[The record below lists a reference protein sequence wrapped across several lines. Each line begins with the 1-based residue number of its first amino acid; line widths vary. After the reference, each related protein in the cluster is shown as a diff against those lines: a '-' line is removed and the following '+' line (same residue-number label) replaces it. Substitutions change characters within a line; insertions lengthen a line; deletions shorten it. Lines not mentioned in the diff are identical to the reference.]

1 MIGDVELLK
10 LSKQLCEGSEIMDM
24 VVGQAN
30 RIDVGPV
37 SLSERANIGDC
48 ILVYAYKVVN
58 LAKVPAKVA
67 CAWLV
72 CIRY

>member
-1 MIGDVELLK
+1 
-10 LSKQLCEGSEIMDM
+10 MDM

-58 LAKVPAKVA
+58 LAKVPTKVA

-72 CIRY
+72 CIRW